1 MKEALL
7 SMWAILA
14 YVKHRAGT
22 LSMDE
27 KMYLI
32 NLVRYIALN
41 PNKVTKANM
50 ASLPFMSSLSGV
62 NDQYFSSSIPSMVM
76 ADAIS
81 RNVNGVLGNAQSLD
95 MESYE
100 NSLLE
105 APSFTKP
112 ENFENLS
119 VIKEFLKGNHSK
131 IASLK
136 NNLAICKTKY
146 YRPNLVKNK
155 KTQ

>member
-76 ADAIS
+76 ADAAAT
-81 RNVNGVLGNAQSLD
+81 VATTP
-95 MESYE
+95 
-100 NSLLE
+100 
-105 APSFTKP
+105 AAA
-112 ENFENLS
+112 
-119 VIKEFLKGNHSK
+119 
-131 IASLK
+131 IAYTGSSH
-136 NNLAICKTKY
+136 C
-146 YRPNLVKNK
+146 
-155 KTQ
+155 